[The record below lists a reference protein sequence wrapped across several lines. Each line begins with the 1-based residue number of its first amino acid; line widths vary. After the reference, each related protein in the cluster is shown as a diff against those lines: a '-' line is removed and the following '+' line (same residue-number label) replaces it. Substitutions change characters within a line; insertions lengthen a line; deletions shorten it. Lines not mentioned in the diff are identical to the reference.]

1 MLRRRRPLLRAA
13 AVGGAAYYA
22 GQRANA
28 RNQAEADQD
37 ERLAQLEAQQMYGGQ
52 GGYAGAA
59 PPAPPQ
65 TPPAAPAGGAA
76 GLTAQLQDLA
86 VLRDQGVLTDAEF
99 AAAKAKLLAS
109 GGGVD
114 PR

>member
-28 RNQAEADQD
+28 RNQAEAEQD
-37 ERLAQLEAQQMYGGQ
+37 ERLAGLEA
-52 GGYAGAA
+52 
-59 PPAPPQ
+59 PPGSP
-65 TPPAAPAGGAA
+65 
-76 GLTAQLQDLA
+76 LTAQLQELA
-86 VLRDQGVLTDAEF
+86 ALRDQGVLTDAEF
-99 AAAKAKLLAS
+99 TAAKARLLGP
-109 GGGVD
+109 GGAD